1 MGKGRLEAFSDG
13 VIAIIITI
21 MVLEITPP
29 AGPTPKD
36 LLAIAPSLGS
46 YVMSFFFV
54 ALYWNNHHHLLQ
66 ITDHV
71 NGKILWTN
79 MLFLFGLSFYPVA
92 TAWINQ
98 TGFAAFPTMI
108 YVLLCVFTSVCY
120 LLLQKIIVATHECVN
135 LKEMIDDSRKEA
147 LTLLL
152 LAFAFI
158 FSIIPG
164 ATPLAYFFMI
174 MMVIPWIIPDLRLM
188 KFANDHKHE
197 HGHDHDQSHDRQH
210 EEACHHP
217 GKTSS
222 DTNGQNDNAAD
233 HHDDGIDSEKDRLL
247 NERFKTLW
255 ENGQE
260 KSSDASTYTS
270 AKKEK

>member
-1 MGKGRLEAFSDG
+1 MDKGRLEAFSDG

-29 AGPTPKD
+29 AGPTPEA

-46 YVMSFFFV
+46 YIMSFFFV

-66 ITDHV
+66 ITEHV

-98 TGFAAFPTMI
+98 TGFAPFPTMV
-108 YVLLCVFTSVCY
+108 YVLLCIFTSVCY
-120 LLLQKIIVATHECVN
+120 LILQKIIVATHECSN
-135 LKEMIDDSRKEA
+135 LKEMVDDSRKEA

-152 LAFAFI
+152 LAFALI
-158 FSIIPG
+158 FSLVPG

-174 MMVIPWIIPDLRLM
+174 MMVIPWLIPDLRFM

-197 HGHDHDQSHDRQH
+197 HGHNHNHDHDHDH
-210 EEACHHP
+210 GHDNHH
-217 GKTSS
+217 GETC
-222 DTNGQNDNAAD
+222 D
-233 HHDDGIDSEKDRLL
+233 HHKGQPNERKAEDSADGKSDDEKNALL

-255 ENGQE
+255 KNAEE
-260 KSSDASTYTS
+260 KSAENDASS
-270 AKKEK
+270 KKEK

>member
-1 MGKGRLEAFSDG
+1 MDKGRLEAFSDG

-29 AGPTPKD
+29 AGPTPEA

-46 YVMSFFFV
+46 YIMSFFFV

-66 ITDHV
+66 ITEHV

-98 TGFAAFPTMI
+98 TGFAPFPTMV
-108 YVLLCVFTSVCY
+108 YVLLCIFTSVCY
-120 LLLQKIIVATHECVN
+120 LILQKIIVATHECSN
-135 LKEMIDDSRKEA
+135 LKEMVDDSRKEA

-164 ATPLAYFFMI
+164 TTPLAYFFMI
-174 MMVIPWIIPDLRLM
+174 MMAIPWIIPDLRFM

-197 HGHDHDQSHDRQH
+197 HGHNHDHSHDDHH
-210 EEACHHP
+210 EETCEHHKIQSNDSKAEESTD
-217 GKTSS
+217 GKS
-222 DTNGQNDNAAD
+222 DD
-233 HHDDGIDSEKDRLL
+233 EKSTLL

-255 ENGQE
+255 ENADKKTAKAENDTSIKEE
-260 KSSDASTYTS
+260 K
-270 AKKEK
+270 

>member
-29 AGPTPKD
+29 AGPTLGD

-66 ITDHV
+66 ITEHV
-71 NGKILWTN
+71 NGKILWAN

-98 TGFAAFPTMI
+98 TGFAAFPTMV
-108 YVLLCVFTSVCY
+108 YVLLCIFTSVCY
-120 LLLQKIIVATHECVN
+120 LVLQRIIVATHECSN

-174 MMVIPWIIPDLRLM
+174 MMAIPWIIPDLRFM

-197 HGHDHDQSHDRQH
+197 HGHDHRNVEICGNSAEQ
-210 EEACHHP
+210 
-217 GKTSS
+217 TSDADS
-222 DTNGQNDNAAD
+222 QNDHATN
-233 HHDDGIDSEKDRLL
+233 HHDNGNDSEQDRLL

-255 ENGQE
+255 ENAEE
-260 KSSDASTYTS
+260 KSPDAANKKSS
-270 AKKEK
+270 EKEK

>member
-1 MGKGRLEAFSDG
+1 MDKGRLEAFSDG

-29 AGPTPKD
+29 AGPTPEA

-46 YVMSFFFV
+46 YIMSFFFV

-66 ITDHV
+66 ITEHV

-98 TGFAAFPTMI
+98 TGFAPFPTMV
-108 YVLLCVFTSVCY
+108 YVLLCIFTSLCY
-120 LLLQKIIVATHECVN
+120 LILQKIIVATHECSN
-135 LKEMIDDSRKEA
+135 LKEMVDDSRKEA

-152 LAFAFI
+152 LAFALI
-158 FSIIPG
+158 FSLVPG

-174 MMVIPWIIPDLRLM
+174 MMVIPWIIPDLRFM
-188 KFANDHKHE
+188 KFANDHKHD
-197 HGHDHDQSHDRQH
+197 HDHDPNHDHNHDHDNDPDEDCAHHEDSKADIVIENAPYQSEDARDAKN
-210 EEACHHP
+210 E
-217 GKTSS
+217 
-222 DTNGQNDNAAD
+222 
-233 HHDDGIDSEKDRLL
+233 LL
-247 NERFKTLW
+247 QERFKTLW
-255 ENGQE
+255 QNDKNQTESEN
-260 KSSDASTYTS
+260 STS
-270 AKKEK
+270 KDPD